1 MFEEERNENIWLA
14 EQMELDG
21 WARED
26 VEKEEEEIDGISNI
40 LQVESGTSGR
50 GEAG

>member
-1 MFEEERNENIWLA
+1 MRFEEERHEFIWLA

-26 VEKEEEEIDGISNI
+26 VEKEKEESDGISNI
-40 LQVESGTSGR
+40 LQSEPGSA
-50 GEAG
+50 E